1 MQRVRHLV
9 SHLRPNPIT
18 RTREFNSTIGQFG
31 THDLG
36 ANNDFIDQSL
46 HRDVT
51 SLTYWERKVDAFVLL
66 LRKQDLFNVS
76 ELRHGIESI
85 PKQSYLTIAYYEKWM
100 YAATQCLL
108 NKGVIN
114 ENELITRYRNHPQ
127 MDKLK
132 SINTSFQKYAVGDTV
147 KVRNVCDAAI
157 QYENWRLFLGLN
169 EKSHVRA
176 PGYIV
181 NKSGIIESYLGL
193 LPNDELRAFGIEDA
207 EVPIY
212 RVRFKQNDLFP
223 SHKPVH
229 NDDTIDVEIVAH
241 WLQKEDV
248 DDAEDDTDHL
258 HDDDDHEHKQ
268 RDIVEKNAV
277 DKEPNL
283 SPYELLS
290 DVVISLCCDKQ
301 LVTMSQIQDMIQTYD
316 TAQQLNLAPQI
327 VIKAWRDEK
336 WKRKLMNASD
346 NGNANDIISET
357 FGVEHMKKDHA
368 FVLKVVENDENTHNV
383 ICCTLCSCY
392 PRPLLGLPPHW
403 YKSLRYRSEII
414 SQPRELLKKEFG
426 CDIPENMV
434 LRVHDSTS
442 ELRYIVLPHTSQ
454 IPNYKNMSDDQLAKI
469 ITRDMVIG
477 VER

>member
-51 SLTYWERKVDAFVLL
+51 SLTYWERKVDAFVIL
-66 LRKQDLFNVS
+66 LRKAKVFNVS
-76 ELRHGIESI
+76 EMRKQIELI
-85 PKQSYLTIAYYEKWM
+85 PKKSYLTIAYYEKWI
-100 YAATQCLL
+100 YATTQCLL

-114 ENELITRYRNHPQ
+114 ESELIARYRQYPQ
-127 MDKLK
+127 MDQLK
-132 SINTSFQKYAVGDTV
+132 SVNSSYHKYALGESV
-147 KVRNVCDAAI
+147 KVRNVCDATI

-181 NKSGIIESYLGL
+181 DKIGIIESYLGL
-193 LPNDELRAFGIEDA
+193 LPNDELRAFGIKDA
-207 EVPIY
+207 KVPIY
-212 RVRFKQNDLFP
+212 RVRFKQKDIYS
-223 SHKPVH
+223 SHEHAH

-241 WLQKEDV
+241 WLQKDGGEEHKDH
-248 DDAEDDTDHL
+248 DKDGTDHA
-258 HDDDDHEHKQ
+258 HEQ
-268 RDIVEKNAV
+268 RALVEQNAV